1 NVTIPQRI
9 TFEPGGIGAAV
20 TGATNSRRTV
30 TYLLRAAR
38 GQTMT
43 VVVNAPP
50 NTVGLTIY
58 GLDDG
63 NPLVRAVSG
72 ATSWTGQL
80 PGTQDYVI
88 EVVPAV
94 DAPVNFSVQTTVR

>member
-1 NVTIPQRI
+1 
-9 TFEPGGIGAAV
+9 
-20 TGATNSRRTV
+20 V

-43 VVVNAPP
+43 VAVIAPP

-80 PGTQDYVI
+80 PATQDYVI
-88 EVVPAV
+88 QVVPAV